1 MTDSE
6 KLLCEL
12 IALPSV
18 NPAFLPAGDPR
29 AGEGWVAHFL
39 AAVAAQAGLDVDL
52 QNVDPSPSESVQP
65 LPPPIGQ
72 ERIETAGSQQSAIC
86 NPPSLCEL
94 RRDKSAIRNPQSA
107 IRTNLIATLRPAR
120 RARLRLLL
128 APHLDTVPATDDGQ
142 FAPRLG
148 SGRIYGRGACD
159 TKGSVAAML
168 TALCQLA
175 KQGPRP
181 AETEIIFA
189 GLVDEEHGQ
198 CGSRALAASRFKA
211 NLAIVGEP
219 TGLRIVTAHK
229 GSLWLSLATRGK
241 SAHSSRPD
249 LGRNAVHEMARVVCL
264 LENEYARR
272 LRRRRHPLL
281 GHATV
286 NVGAI
291 SGGTQPNIVPAACRI
306 SVDRRTLPGEKESSI
321 RAEMMAM
328 FRRRKLRVTIATR
341 KQAPC
346 LPMETDAGLPL
357 VRQFFRVAGQKKP
370 AGVDYFCDASVLSHA
385 GIASVVFGPGDIA
398 QAHTAEEW
406 IERKSLEAATA
417 LLLKFLRSLP

>member
-1 MTDSE
+1 MTDAE

-29 AGEGWVAHFL
+29 AGEGRVADFL
-39 AAVAAQAGLDVDL
+39 AATAAQAGLDVDF
-52 QNVDPSPSESVQP
+52 QAVATVRHDS
-65 LPPPIGQ
+65 
-72 ERIETAGSQQSAIC
+72 IETAEDQLAAIPNAQC
-86 NPPSLCEL
+86 PILNPQ
-94 RRDKSAIRNPQSA
+94 SAIRNPQSA
-107 IRTNLIATLRPAR
+107 IRSNLIAILRPAR

-128 APHLDTVPATDDGQ
+128 APHLDTVPAADDEQ
-142 FAPRLG
+142 YAPCLEDT
-148 SGRIYGRGACD
+148 RICGRGACD

-181 AETEIIFA
+181 PETEIVFA
-189 GLVDEEHGQ
+189 GLVDEEQ
-198 CGSRALAASRFKA
+198 AQSGSRALAASGFQA
-211 NLAIVGEP
+211 DLAIVGEP

-229 GSLWLSLATRGK
+229 GTLWLGLATRGK
-241 SAHSSRPD
+241 SAHGARPE

-264 LENEYARR
+264 LETDYARR
-272 LRRRRHPLL
+272 LRRWRHPLL

-286 NVGAI
+286 NVGVIA
-291 SGGTQPNIVPAACRI
+291 GGTQPNIVPAACRI
-306 SVDRRTLPGEKESSI
+306 GVDRRTLPGETERSV
-321 RAEMMAM
+321 RAEMMAL
-328 FRRRKLRVTIATR
+328 FRRHKLRVGIASQ

-346 LPMETDAGLPL
+346 LPMETDARLPL
-357 VRQFFRVAGQKKP
+357 VRQFFGVAGQKKA
-370 AGVDYFCDASVLSHA
+370 AGVDYFCDASVLAQA

-406 IERKSLEAATA
+406 IARKSLEAATA